1 MFKFKVMITNYY
13 FDYFLKKF
21 KNRDYQLHFCGVN
34 TLMNKTHITLKIILR
49 IKLIY
54 EFFVLKKS
62 ILPKTPV
69 STQ

>member
-1 MFKFKVMITNYY
+1 MIINYY
-13 FDYFLKKF
+13 FDYLKKK
-21 KNRDYQLHFCGVN
+21 KNCDYQLQFYDVN

-62 ILPKTPV
+62 FLPKTPI